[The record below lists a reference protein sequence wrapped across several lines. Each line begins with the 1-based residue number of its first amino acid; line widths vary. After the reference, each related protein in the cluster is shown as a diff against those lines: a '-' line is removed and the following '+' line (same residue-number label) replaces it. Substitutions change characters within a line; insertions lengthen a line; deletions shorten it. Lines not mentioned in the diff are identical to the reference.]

1 MTTADISVVIPTFNR
16 SALLRHALKNL
27 LEQDASGCSVEIIVV
42 DNNSTDDTRDVVEWL
57 ARSSGA
63 RVVYLKEERQ
73 GNSYA
78 KNTGIQRASGPI
90 IAFTDDDVR
99 VANDWIRAIMETFAA
114 YPGISFIGGKV
125 LPAWDSDE
133 PTWLTREGWA
143 PLGAVDYGPEPFEI
157 SGPDPRSLLA
167 GNLAVRRAAF
177 DRAGLFA
184 PNLQRVKGGIGS
196 LEDHE
201 LVTRFCRAG
210 ERGMYVP
217 TLTAMTSVETE
228 RLTKSYH
235 RRWHHGHGR
244 FYALLRDPEWERT
257 NRSVL
262 GAPAHVYR
270 QVASSAVGWLGETL
284 RRRPERAFEHE
295 SQFRFLLGFLRQRIG
310 SRQVKSA
317 DTGQSSARRSTPTSA

>member
-1 MTTADISVVIPTFNR
+1 MSTADISVVIPTFNR
-16 SALLRHALKNL
+16 SALLRRALKNL
-27 LEQDASGCSVEIIVV
+27 LEQDARDYRVEIIVV
-42 DNNSTDDTRDVVEWL
+42 DNNSSDDTRDVVESL
-57 ARSSGA
+57 AGSDGT
-63 RVVYLKEERQ
+63 RVAYLKEERQ
-73 GNSYA
+73 GNSHA
-78 KNTGIQRASGPI
+78 KNTGIQRASAPI
-90 IAFTDDDVR
+90 IAFTDDDVC
-99 VANDWIRAIMETFAA
+99 VAHDWIRTIVETFAA
-114 YPGISFIGGKV
+114 NPGISFIGGKV
-125 LPAWDSDE
+125 LPAWEGDA
-133 PTWLTREGWA
+133 PPWLTREGWA
-143 PLGAVDYGPEPFEI
+143 PLGAVDYGPEPLEI

-177 DRAGLFA
+177 DRAGMFA
-184 PNLQRVKGGIGS
+184 PSLQRVKGSIGS

-217 TLTAMTSVETE
+217 TLTAVTSVEQE

-257 NRSVL
+257 NHAVL

-295 SQFRFLLGFLRQRIG
+295 SQLRFLLGFLRQRIG

-317 DTGQSSARRSTPTSA
+317 NPG

>member
-1 MTTADISVVIPTFNR
+1 MTTADISVVLPTFNR

-27 LEQDASGCSVEIIVV
+27 LEQDARGYRVEIIVV
-42 DNNSTDDTRDVVEWL
+42 DNNSPDDTRDVVQSL
-57 ARSSGA
+57 AGSDGT

-78 KNTGIQRASGPI
+78 KNTGIHRANAPI

-99 VANDWIRAIMETFAA
+99 VAHDWIRTIVETFAA
-114 YPGISFIGGKV
+114 NPGISFIGGKV
-125 LPAWDSDE
+125 LPAWETDE
-133 PTWLTREGWA
+133 PSWLTREGWA
-143 PLGAVDYGPEPFEI
+143 PLGAVDYGPEPLEI

-184 PNLQRVKGGIGS
+184 PNLQRVKGSIGS

-217 TLTAMTSVETE
+217 TLTAVTSVEKE
-228 RLTKSYH
+228 RLTRSYH

-257 NRSVL
+257 NRAVL

-270 QVASSAVGWLGETL
+270 QVATTAVGWLRETL

-295 SQFRFLLGFLRQRIG
+295 SQLRFLLGFLRQRIG
-310 SRQVKSA
+310 SRQMKSTNH
-317 DTGQSSARRSTPTSA
+317 TG